1 MSLDG
6 KLLAKAKQALEAR
19 RRRNEAEFVRRQ
31 LQVYEKSPEVKA
43 IDIDIRTGMLGVISA
58 ALSGDGRAEEKVA
71 RIGEDNLYLQEKRR
85 QALVRAGFPADY
97 LDEKPLCEKCGDSG
111 FIGTEPCSCL
121 MELYRKVQAKELSS
135 LFGIGD
141 RRFENF
147 SLHWYDDT
155 RDPATGTSTR
165 EHMHAVFTA
174 CKKYADSFGDKSGN
188 LLLTG
193 APGLG
198 KTFLSACIAGTVSE
212 KGFSVVYAEAGKLF
226 SDFEAAHFSK
236 GDDADAAK
244 AEVRRYTL
252 CDLLIFDDLGT
263 EMTTAFTVSAL
274 YELINTRL
282 NAGKKTV
289 INTNLSVSDISAR
302 YSPQIAS
309 RLAGE
314 YQVLPFF
321 GKDIRILKKNS
332 K

>member
-6 KLLAKAKQALEAR
+6 KLLAGAKSALETR

-31 LQVYEKSPEVKA
+31 LQVYEKAPEIKT
-43 IDIDIRTGMLGVISA
+43 IDTDIRKGMLGVISA
-58 ALSGDGRAEEKVA
+58 ALSGGENAEKAVQ

-85 QALVRAGFPADY
+85 QALVNAGFPPDY
-97 LDEKPLCEKCGDSG
+97 LDVKPMCEKCGDSG
-111 FIGTEPCSCL
+111 FVGTKPCSCL

-135 LFGIGD
+135 LLNIGD
-141 RRFENF
+141 RRFESF
-147 SLHWYDDT
+147 QLHWYDDT
-155 RDPATGTSTR
+155 RDPVSGTSTR
-165 EHMHAVFTA
+165 EHMRAVFTA
-174 CKKYADSFGDKSGN
+174 CKTYADSFGDRSGN

-212 KGFSVVYAEAGKLF
+212 KGFSVVYAEAGKIF
-226 SDFEAAHFSK
+226 SDFETAHFSK

-244 AEVRRYTL
+244 TEVRRYTL

-282 NAGKKTV
+282 TAGKKTV

-302 YSPQIAS
+302 YSPQISS

-321 GKDIRILKKNS
+321 GRDIRILKKNS